1 MSPYTYAM
9 RLATAFLLLLVTAAC
24 RATTAGPAAGPAAPA
39 APAIVMPGAPGE
51 DTRVITASEASDLS
65 RVQHSPADVAF
76 MQGMIHHHAQAVEMV
91 GLLQT
96 RTTSEAMK
104 SLAQRIELSQRDEIA
119 FMQQWLTSRG
129 QEAPDE
135 HAHHMPGAPMMP
147 GMLTP
152 DEMERLAAATSVA
165 FDRLFLNLMIKHHLG
180 AVAMVDELLAT
191 PGAAQETEVFAFTS
205 DVVADQRAEMDRMAV
220 VLASLE

>member
-1 MSPYTYAM
+1 M
-9 RLATAFLLLLVTAAC
+9 RIIAALLLAAALAGCRTAAD
-24 RATTAGPAAGPAAPA
+24 P

-51 DTRVITASEASDLS
+51 ATRVITASEASDLS

-76 MQGMIHHHAQAVEMV
+76 MQGMIHHHAQALEMV

-96 RTTSEAMK
+96 RTTSEGMK

-129 QEAPDE
+129 QEAPGE

-152 DEMERLAAATSVA
+152 EEMDRLAGATGVE

-180 AVAMVDELLAT
+180 AVAMVDDLLAT
-191 PGAAQETEVFAFTS
+191 PGAAQETEVFAFAS
-205 DVVADQRAEMDRMAV
+205 DVVADQGAEMDRMGAL
-220 VLASLE
+220 LAALGSGQ